1 MNNRIL
7 AVFHGE
13 HSTWGKVGE
22 KLLLRGFALER
33 CYPCLGESLPESMS
47 EYAGSVVFGGPQS
60 ATDDSLPE
68 IRAELDW
75 LEHNVLP
82 SETPVLGICLGAQE
96 LARVLG
102 AKVGPAENGRV
113 EIGYVKIEPTDQ
125 GCDFLN
131 APTMFYQWHS
141 ETFEIPSGAVHLA
154 TSKHF
159 EGQAFSYGEHV
170 HAIEFHP
177 EMTGEMVHRWS
188 HSEIGSKKLT
198 LPGAQ
203 SAQTQMASYRKY
215 STASDEWLARYLDR
229 VFGSPGA

>member
-22 KLLLRGFALER
+22 NLFLRGFALER
-33 CYPCLGESLPESMS
+33 CYPCLGEPLPKSMS
-47 EYAGSVVFGGPQS
+47 GYAGCVVFGGPQS
-60 ATDDSLPE
+60 AADDSLPE
-68 IRAELDW
+68 IRAELAW
-75 LEHNVLP
+75 LEDEVLP

-113 EIGYVKIEPTDQ
+113 EIGYVEIAPTEH
-125 GCDFLN
+125 GHDFLD
-131 APTMFYQWHS
+131 APTVFYQWHS

-154 TSKHF
+154 TSTHF
-159 EGQAFSYGEHV
+159 EGQAFSYGERV

-188 HSEIGSKKLT
+188 HSEVGSKKLT

-203 SAQTQMASYRKY
+203 SAATQLAGYRKY
-215 STASDEWLARYLDR
+215 SSASDQWLSRYLGR
-229 VFGSPGA
+229 VFGVPSA

>member
-22 KLLLRGFALER
+22 NLLLRGYALQR
-33 CYPCLGESLPESMS
+33 CYPCLGESLPKSIGDF
-47 EYAGSVVFGGPQS
+47 AGCVVFGGPQS

-75 LEHNVLP
+75 LERKVLP
-82 SETPVLGICLGAQE
+82 SDTPVLGICLGAQE

-102 AKVGPAENGRV
+102 AKVGPAANGRV
-113 EIGYVKIEPTDQ
+113 EIGYVEIKPTD
-125 GCDFLN
+125 GGREFLD
-131 APTMFYQWHS
+131 APTAFYQWHS
-141 ETFEIPSGAVHLA
+141 ETFEIPCGAVHLA
-154 TSKHF
+154 TSTHF
-159 EGQAFSYGEHV
+159 EGQAFRYGEHV

-188 HSEIGSKKLT
+188 HSELGSKKLS

-203 SAQTQMASYRKY
+203 SAQNQLADYRKY
-215 STASDEWLARYLDR
+215 SPACDLWLSRYLDQ
-229 VFGSPGA
+229 VFGAPTT